1 MKRKW
6 KFGVF
11 LCFCLLLVGC
21 KSAKN
26 KNDTSTSVQ
35 NESTPAV
42 TAEPTEVTSAI
53 TEGANSNT
61 TKDAYVKY
69 IFDAETKYQTVDGFG
84 AAYTWYADRLLQK
97 KNTEDALDALFADAK
112 LSILRFKNEYE
123 YYTED
128 SASNANT
135 MVKYYTEARKR
146 AAEYGEDVIVLM
158 SCWSPTTDLKENN
171 DITGTATLKKD
182 ENGNYCYGEYADWWV
197 ESIDYYQSKGIQV
210 DYVSIQNECDFAAS
224 YDGCLFSS
232 TETDKQASYAKA
244 YLAVYYAFQK
254 QFGEN
259 APKMIGPETMSCD
272 AGTLSAYMK
281 EVIETE
287 PDSIYAIAHHL
298 YVGGE
303 SDEDTN
309 SVVPG
314 SFVNNFMNLSSFFPQ
329 YKKWQ
334 TEFYLGHAIDT
345 ATLINN
351 CMVYENAN
359 AYIYWSGVW
368 EDEDP
373 EFENGQLVACYNSAG
388 EDDGWRLCADYYAL
402 RHFSEFIR
410 PGYTRIKAISGDG
423 DVRTSVYMNEYTTK
437 LAMVLI
443 NTSEEEKSFHI
454 VGEDYTITDSC
465 IYQSVFGDACESA
478 DGLFQDVGSLGE
490 NNAITLAGKSVVTI
504 DVTGYYGDEA
514 PVTPELTK
522 IELPEVET
530 SEKDQEIVEEN
541 AEEKLIFAG
550 DFNTVDDTLLF
561 QGFGNS
567 SAEFEEATGVDGTGC
582 MRVAGRSQDWNGIS
596 LGTAKFSEY
605 GYKAYVSYDVMMKEA
620 GNLVSA
626 TTTFTVDGNTQ
637 YPGRKDCRVYQE
649 IEEAGVWYHV
659 EGYVTLF
666 SNIDEGS
673 FQLYWESAGNT
684 SDIYLDNITVKLL
697 YTEPA
702 GKYAQ

>member
-11 LCFCLLLVGC
+11 LCCCLLLVGC
-21 KSAKN
+21 KSVNN
-26 KNDTSTSVQ
+26 KNTSTSVQ
-35 NESTPAV
+35 EESTPTV
-42 TAEPTEVTSAI
+42 TAKPTEVTQEI
-53 TEGANSNT
+53 TEGASSNT
-61 TKDAYVKY
+61 TEDSYVKY
-69 IFDAETKYQTVDGFG
+69 IFDPETKYQTVDGFG
-84 AAYTWYADRLLQK
+84 AAYTWYADRLLPK
-97 KNTEDALDALFADAK
+97 KNAEVALDALFADAK

-123 YYTED
+123 YYAED

-135 MVKYYTEARKR
+135 MVKYYKEARKR

-158 SCWSPTTDLKENN
+158 SCWSPPAYLKENN
-171 DITGTATLKKD
+171 DITGAATLKKD
-182 ENGNYCYGEYADWWV
+182 ENGNYCYEEYADWWV

-244 YLAVYYAFQK
+244 YLAVYYAFEK

-259 APKMIGPETMSCD
+259 APKMIGPETMSSE

-281 EVIETE
+281 EVMETE
-287 PDSIYAIAHHL
+287 PESIYAMAHHL
-298 YVGGE
+298 YVGGD

-314 SFVNNFMNLSSFFPQ
+314 SYVNTFMNVSSFFPE

-334 TEFYLGHAIDT
+334 TEFYIGHAIDT

-351 CMVYENAN
+351 YMVYANAN

-368 EDEDP
+368 EDETT
-373 EFENGQLVACYNSAG
+373 EFENGQLVACYNSTA

-443 NTSEEEKSFHI
+443 NTSEDEKSFQI
-454 VGEDYTITDSC
+454 VGDDYTITDSC
-465 IYQSVFGDACESA
+465 IYQSVFGDTSESA
-478 DGLFQDVGSLGE
+478 DGLFQEVGSLGE
-490 NNAITLAGKSVVTI
+490 NQTITLAGKSVVTI
-504 DVTGYYGDEA
+504 DVTGYYGEEA

-522 IELPEVET
+522 IELPKEET
-530 SEKDQEIVEEN
+530 IKENQEFVKVSEN
-541 AEEKLIFAG
+541 EKLIFAS
-550 DFNTVDDTLLF
+550 DFNTIDATRLF
-561 QGFGNS
+561 MGFGSS
-567 SAEFEEATGVDGTGC
+567 SAEFEETEGVDGTGC
-582 MRVAGRSQDWNGIS
+582 MRVGGRSQDWNGIS
-596 LGTAKFSEY
+596 LGTDKFGEY
-605 GYKAYVSYDVMMKEA
+605 GYKAYVSYDVMMKES

-626 TTTFTVDGNTQ
+626 TTTFTVEGNTQ
-637 YPGRKDCRVYQE
+637 YPDGKDCRVYQE
-649 IEEAGVWYHV
+649 ILEAGVWYHV

-684 SDIYLDNITVKLL
+684 SDIYLDNIIVKLL
-697 YTEPA
+697 YAEPA
-702 GKYAQ
+702 GEYSQ

>member
-11 LCFCLLLVGC
+11 LCCCLLLVGC
-21 KSAKN
+21 KSDKN
-26 KNDTSTSVQ
+26 SNTSTSIQ
-35 NESTPAV
+35 EESTPAV
-42 TAEPTEVTSAI
+42 TAKPAEVTQEI
-53 TEGANSNT
+53 TEGANSNAT
-61 TKDAYVKY
+61 EDSYVKY
-69 IFDAETKYQTVDGFG
+69 IFDPETKYQTVDGFG

-97 KNTEDALDALFADAK
+97 NNAEDALDALFSDAK

-123 YYTED
+123 YYAQD

-135 MVKYYTEARKR
+135 MVKYYMEARKR

-158 SCWSPTTDLKENN
+158 SCWSPPAYLKENN
-171 DITGTATLKKD
+171 DITGAATLKKD
-182 ENGNYCYGEYADWWV
+182 ENGNYCYEEYADWWV
-197 ESIDYYQSKGIQV
+197 ESIDYYQSKGVQV

-232 TETDKQASYAKA
+232 SETDKQASYAKA
-244 YLAVYYAFQK
+244 YLAVYHAFQK

-259 APKMIGPETMSCD
+259 APKMIGPETMSCE

-281 EVIETE
+281 EVMDTE
-287 PDSIYAIAHHL
+287 PDSIYAMAHHL

-309 SVVPG
+309 SVIPG
-314 SFVNNFMNLSSFFPQ
+314 SYVNNFMNMNSFFPQ

-351 CMVYENAN
+351 YMVYANAN
-359 AYIYWSGVW
+359 AYLYWSGVW
-368 EDEDP
+368 EDANT
-373 EFENGQLVACYNSAG
+373 EFENGQLVACYNSTP

-443 NTSEEEKSFHI
+443 NTSDDEKYFQI
-454 VGEDYTITDSC
+454 VGDDYTITDSS
-465 IYQSVFGDACESA
+465 IYQSVFGDTCLSA
-478 DGLFQDVGSLGE
+478 DGLFQDMGSLGE
-490 NNAITLAGKSVVTI
+490 NNTITLAGKSVVTI
-504 DVTGYYGDEA
+504 DVTGYSGDEP

-522 IELPEVET
+522 IELPEEET
-530 SEKDQEIVEEN
+530 IKEDEKIVEVSGD
-541 AEEKLIFAG
+541 EKLIFAS
-550 DFNTVDDTLLF
+550 DFNTIDDTRVF
-561 QGFGNS
+561 MGFGSS
-567 SAEFEEATGVDGTGC
+567 SAEFEETEGVDGTGC

-596 LGTAKFSEY
+596 LGTDKFSEY
-605 GYKAYVSYDVMMKEA
+605 AYKAYVSYDVMMKEA

-626 TTTFTVDGNTQ
+626 TTTFTVEGNTQ
-637 YPGRKDCRVYQE
+637 YPDRKDCRVYQE
-649 IEEAGVWYHV
+649 ILEAGVWYHV

-684 SDIYLDNITVKLL
+684 LDIYLDNITVKLL

-702 GKYAQ
+702 GEYAQ

>member
-11 LCFCLLLVGC
+11 LCCCLLLVGC
-21 KSAKN
+21 KSVKN
-26 KNDTSTSVQ
+26 KNTSTSVQ
-35 NESTPAV
+35 EESTPTV
-42 TAEPTEVTSAI
+42 TAKPTEVTQEI
-53 TEGANSNT
+53 TEGASSNT
-61 TKDAYVKY
+61 TEDSYVKY
-69 IFDAETKYQTVDGFG
+69 IFDPETKYQTVDGFG
-84 AAYTWYADRLLQK
+84 AAYTWYADRLLPK
-97 KNTEDALDALFADAK
+97 KNAEVALDALFADAK

-123 YYTED
+123 YYAED

-135 MVKYYTEARKR
+135 MVKYYKEARKR

-158 SCWSPTTDLKENN
+158 SCWSPPAYLKENN
-171 DITGTATLKKD
+171 DITGAATLKKD
-182 ENGNYCYGEYADWWV
+182 ENGNYCYEEYADWWV

-244 YLAVYYAFQK
+244 YLAVYYAFEK

-259 APKMIGPETMSCD
+259 APKMIGPETMSSE

-281 EVIETE
+281 EVMEKE
-287 PDSIYAIAHHL
+287 PESIYAMAHHL
-298 YVGGE
+298 YVGGD

-314 SFVNNFMNLSSFFPQ
+314 SYVNTFMNVSSFFPE

-334 TEFYLGHAIDT
+334 TEFYIGHAIDT

-351 CMVYENAN
+351 YMVYANAN

-368 EDEDP
+368 EDETT
-373 EFENGQLVACYNSAG
+373 EFENGQLVACYNSTA

-443 NTSEEEKSFHI
+443 NTSEDEKSFQI
-454 VGEDYTITDSC
+454 VGDDYTITDSC
-465 IYQSVFGDACESA
+465 IYQSVFGDTSESA
-478 DGLFQDVGSLGE
+478 DGLFQEVGSLGE
-490 NNAITLAGKSVVTI
+490 NQTITLAGKSVVTI
-504 DVTGYYGDEA
+504 DVTGYYGEEA

-522 IELPEVET
+522 IELPKEET
-530 SEKDQEIVEEN
+530 IKENQEFVKVSEN
-541 AEEKLIFAG
+541 EKLIFAS
-550 DFNTVDDTLLF
+550 DFNTIDATRLF
-561 QGFGNS
+561 MGFGSS
-567 SAEFEEATGVDGTGC
+567 SAEFEETEGVDGTGC
-582 MRVAGRSQDWNGIS
+582 MRVGGRSQDWNGIS
-596 LGTAKFSEY
+596 LGTDKFGEY
-605 GYKAYVSYDVMMKEA
+605 GYKAYVSYDVMMKES

-626 TTTFTVDGNTQ
+626 TTTFTVEGNTQ
-637 YPGRKDCRVYQE
+637 YPDGKDCRVYQE
-649 IEEAGVWYHV
+649 ILEAGVWYHV

-684 SDIYLDNITVKLL
+684 SDIYLDNIIVKLL
-697 YTEPA
+697 YAEPA
-702 GKYAQ
+702 GEYSQ

>member
-11 LCFCLLLVGC
+11 LCCCLLLVGC
-21 KSAKN
+21 KSVKN
-26 KNDTSTSVQ
+26 KNTSTSVQ
-35 NESTPAV
+35 EESTPTV
-42 TAEPTEVTSAI
+42 TAKPTEVTQEI
-53 TEGANSNT
+53 TEGASSNT
-61 TKDAYVKY
+61 MEDTYVKY
-69 IFDAETKYQTVDGFG
+69 IFDPETKYQTVDGFG
-84 AAYTWYADRLLQK
+84 AAYTWYADRLLPK
-97 KNTEDALDALFADAK
+97 KNAEVALDALFADAK

-123 YYTED
+123 YYAED

-135 MVKYYTEARKR
+135 MVKYYKEARKR

-158 SCWSPTTDLKENN
+158 SCWSPPAYLKENN
-171 DITGTATLKKD
+171 DITGAATLKKD
-182 ENGNYCYGEYADWWV
+182 ENGNYCYEEYADWWV

-244 YLAVYYAFQK
+244 YLAVYYAFEK

-259 APKMIGPETMSCD
+259 APKMIGPETMSSE

-281 EVIETE
+281 EVMEKE
-287 PDSIYAIAHHL
+287 PESIYAMAHHL
-298 YVGGE
+298 YVGGD

-314 SFVNNFMNLSSFFPQ
+314 SYVNTFMNVSSFFPE

-334 TEFYLGHAIDT
+334 TEFYIGHAIDT

-351 CMVYENAN
+351 YMVYANAN

-368 EDEDP
+368 EDETT
-373 EFENGQLVACYNSAG
+373 EFENGQLVACYNSTA

-423 DVRTSVYMNEYTTK
+423 DVRTSVYMNEYATK

-443 NTSEEEKSFHI
+443 NTSEDEKSFQI
-454 VGEDYTITDSC
+454 VGDDYTITDSC
-465 IYQSVFGDACESA
+465 IYQSVFGDTSESA
-478 DGLFQDVGSLGE
+478 DGLFQEVGSLGE
-490 NNAITLAGKSVVTI
+490 NQTITLAGKSVVTI
-504 DVTGYYGDEA
+504 DVTGYYGEEA

-522 IELPEVET
+522 IELPKEET
-530 SEKDQEIVEEN
+530 IKENQEFVKVSEN
-541 AEEKLIFAG
+541 EKLIFAS
-550 DFNTVDDTLLF
+550 DFNTIDATRLF
-561 QGFGNS
+561 MGFGSS
-567 SAEFEEATGVDGTGC
+567 SAEFEETEGVDGTGC
-582 MRVAGRSQDWNGIS
+582 MRVGGRSQDWNGIS
-596 LGTAKFSEY
+596 LGTDKFGEY
-605 GYKAYVSYDVMMKEA
+605 GYKAYVSYDVMMKES

-626 TTTFTVDGNTQ
+626 TTTFTVEGNTQ
-637 YPGRKDCRVYQE
+637 YPDGKDCRVYQE
-649 IEEAGVWYHV
+649 ILEAGVWYHV

-684 SDIYLDNITVKLL
+684 SDIYLDNIIVKLL
-697 YTEPA
+697 YAEPA
-702 GKYAQ
+702 GEYSQ

>member
-11 LCFCLLLVGC
+11 LCCCLLLVGC
-21 KSAKN
+21 KSVNN
-26 KNDTSTSVQ
+26 KNTSTSVQ
-35 NESTPAV
+35 EESTPTV
-42 TAEPTEVTSAI
+42 TAKPTEVTQEI
-53 TEGANSNT
+53 TEGASSNT
-61 TKDAYVKY
+61 TEDSYVKY
-69 IFDAETKYQTVDGFG
+69 IFDPETKYQTVDGFG
-84 AAYTWYADRLLQK
+84 AAYTWYADRLLPK
-97 KNTEDALDALFADAK
+97 KNAEVALDALFADAK

-123 YYTED
+123 YYAED

-135 MVKYYTEARKR
+135 MVKYYKEARKR

-158 SCWSPTTDLKENN
+158 SCWSPPAYLKENN
-171 DITGTATLKKD
+171 DITGAATLKKD
-182 ENGNYCYGEYADWWV
+182 ENGNYCYEEYADWWV

-244 YLAVYYAFQK
+244 YLAVYYAFEK

-259 APKMIGPETMSCD
+259 APKMIGPETMSSE

-281 EVIETE
+281 EVMEKE
-287 PDSIYAIAHHL
+287 PESIYAMAHHL
-298 YVGGE
+298 YVGGD

-314 SFVNNFMNLSSFFPQ
+314 SYVNTFMNVSSFFPE

-334 TEFYLGHAIDT
+334 TEFYIGHAIDT

-351 CMVYENAN
+351 YMVYANAN

-368 EDEDP
+368 EDETT
-373 EFENGQLVACYNSAG
+373 EFENGQLVACYNSTA

-443 NTSEEEKSFHI
+443 NTSEDEKSFQI
-454 VGEDYTITDSC
+454 VGDDYTITDSC
-465 IYQSVFGDACESA
+465 IYQSVFGDTSESA
-478 DGLFQDVGSLGE
+478 DGLFQEVGSLGE
-490 NNAITLAGKSVVTI
+490 NQTITLAGKSVVTI
-504 DVTGYYGDEA
+504 DVTGYYGEEA

-522 IELPEVET
+522 IELPKEET
-530 SEKDQEIVEEN
+530 IKENQEFVKVSEN
-541 AEEKLIFAG
+541 EKLIFAS
-550 DFNTVDDTLLF
+550 DFNTIDATRLF
-561 QGFGNS
+561 MGFGSS
-567 SAEFEEATGVDGTGC
+567 SAEFEETEGVDGTGC
-582 MRVAGRSQDWNGIS
+582 MRVGGRSQDWNGIS
-596 LGTAKFSEY
+596 LGTDKFGEY
-605 GYKAYVSYDVMMKEA
+605 GYKAYVSYDVMMKES

-626 TTTFTVDGNTQ
+626 TTTFTVEGNTQ
-637 YPGRKDCRVYQE
+637 YPDGKDCRVYQE
-649 IEEAGVWYHV
+649 ILEAGVWYHV

-684 SDIYLDNITVKLL
+684 SDIYLDNIIVKLL
-697 YTEPA
+697 YAEPA
-702 GKYAQ
+702 GEYSQ

>member
-11 LCFCLLLVGC
+11 LCFCLILVGC
-21 KSAKN
+21 KSVKN
-26 KNDTSTSVQ
+26 KNTSTSVQ
-35 NESTPAV
+35 EERTPTV
-42 TAEPTEVTSAI
+42 TAKPTEVTQEI
-53 TEGANSNT
+53 TEGASSNT
-61 TKDAYVKY
+61 MEDTYVKY
-69 IFDAETKYQTVDGFG
+69 IFDPETKYQTVDGFG
-84 AAYTWYADRLLQK
+84 AAYTWYADRLLPK
-97 KNTEDALDALFADAK
+97 KNAEVALDALFADAK

-123 YYTED
+123 YYAED

-135 MVKYYTEARKR
+135 MVKYYKEARKR

-158 SCWSPTTDLKENN
+158 SCWSPPAYLKENN
-171 DITGTATLKKD
+171 DITGAATLKKD
-182 ENGNYCYGEYADWWV
+182 ENGNYCYEEYADWWV

-244 YLAVYYAFQK
+244 YLAVYYAFEK

-259 APKMIGPETMSCD
+259 APKMIGPETMSSE

-281 EVIETE
+281 EVMEKE
-287 PDSIYAIAHHL
+287 PESIYAMAHHL
-298 YVGGE
+298 YVGGD

-314 SFVNNFMNLSSFFPQ
+314 SYVNTFMNVSSFFPE

-334 TEFYLGHAIDT
+334 TEFYIGHAIDT

-351 CMVYENAN
+351 YMVYANAN

-368 EDEDP
+368 EDETT
-373 EFENGQLVACYNSAG
+373 EFENGQLVACYNSTA

-443 NTSEEEKSFHI
+443 NTSEDEKSFQI
-454 VGEDYTITDSC
+454 VGDDYTITDSC
-465 IYQSVFGDACESA
+465 IYQSVFGDTSESA
-478 DGLFQDVGSLGE
+478 DGLFQEVGSLGE
-490 NNAITLAGKSVVTI
+490 NQTITLAGKSVVTI
-504 DVTGYYGDEA
+504 DVTGYYGEEA

-522 IELPEVET
+522 IELPKEET
-530 SEKDQEIVEEN
+530 IKENQEFVKVSEN
-541 AEEKLIFAG
+541 EKLIFAS
-550 DFNTVDDTLLF
+550 DFNTIDATRLF
-561 QGFGNS
+561 MGFGSS
-567 SAEFEEATGVDGTGC
+567 SAEFEETEGVDGTGC
-582 MRVAGRSQDWNGIS
+582 MRVGGRSQDWNGIS
-596 LGTAKFSEY
+596 LGTDKFGEY
-605 GYKAYVSYDVMMKEA
+605 GYKAYVSYDVMMKES

-626 TTTFTVDGNTQ
+626 TTTFTVEGNTQ
-637 YPGRKDCRVYQE
+637 YPDGRDCRVYQE
-649 IEEAGVWYHV
+649 ILEAGVWYHV

-684 SDIYLDNITVKLL
+684 SDIYLDNIIVKLL
-697 YTEPA
+697 YAEPA
-702 GKYAQ
+702 GEYSQ

>member
-1 MKRKW
+1 M
-6 KFGVF
+6 
-11 LCFCLLLVGC
+11 
-21 KSAKN
+21 
-26 KNDTSTSVQ
+26 STSVQ
-35 NESTPAV
+35 EESTPTV
-42 TAEPTEVTSAI
+42 TAKPTEVTQEF
-53 TEGANSNT
+53 TEGASSNT
-61 TKDAYVKY
+61 MEDTYVKY
-69 IFDAETKYQTVDGFG
+69 IFDPETKYQTVDGFG
-84 AAYTWYADRLLQK
+84 AAYTWYADRLLPK
-97 KNTEDALDALFADAK
+97 KNAEVALDALFADAK

-123 YYTED
+123 YYAED

-135 MVKYYTEARKR
+135 MVKYYKEARKR

-158 SCWSPTTDLKENN
+158 SCWSPPAYLKENN
-171 DITGTATLKKD
+171 DITGAATLKKD
-182 ENGNYCYGEYADWWV
+182 ENGNYCYEEYADWWV

-244 YLAVYYAFQK
+244 YLAVYYAFEK

-259 APKMIGPETMSCD
+259 APKMIGPETMSSE

-281 EVIETE
+281 EVMETE
-287 PDSIYAIAHHL
+287 PESIYAMAHHL
-298 YVGGE
+298 YVGGD

-314 SFVNNFMNLSSFFPQ
+314 SYVNTFMNVSSFFPE

-334 TEFYLGHAIDT
+334 TEFYIGHAIDT

-351 CMVYENAN
+351 YMVYANAN

-368 EDEDP
+368 EDETT
-373 EFENGQLVACYNSAG
+373 EFENGQLVACYNSTA

-443 NTSEEEKSFHI
+443 NTSEDEKSFQI
-454 VGEDYTITDSC
+454 VGDDYTITDSC
-465 IYQSVFGDACESA
+465 IYLSVFGDTSESA
-478 DGLFQDVGSLGE
+478 DGLFQEVGSLGE
-490 NNAITLAGKSVVTI
+490 NQTITLAGKSVVTI
-504 DVTGYYGDEA
+504 DVTGYYGEEA

-522 IELPEVET
+522 IELPEEET
-530 SEKDQEIVEEN
+530 IKENQEFVKVSEN
-541 AEEKLIFAG
+541 EKLIFAS
-550 DFNTVDDTLLF
+550 DFNTIDATRLF
-561 QGFGNS
+561 MGFGSS
-567 SAEFEEATGVDGTGC
+567 SAEFEETEGVDGTGC
-582 MRVAGRSQDWNGIS
+582 MRVGGRSQDWNGIS
-596 LGTAKFSEY
+596 LGTDKFGEY
-605 GYKAYVSYDVMMKEA
+605 GYKAYVSYDVMMKES

-626 TTTFTVDGNTQ
+626 TTTFTVEGNTQ
-637 YPGRKDCRVYQE
+637 YPDGKDCRVYQE
-649 IEEAGVWYHV
+649 ILEAGVWYHV

-684 SDIYLDNITVKLL
+684 SDIYLDNIIVKLL
-697 YTEPA
+697 YAEPA
-702 GKYAQ
+702 GEYSQ